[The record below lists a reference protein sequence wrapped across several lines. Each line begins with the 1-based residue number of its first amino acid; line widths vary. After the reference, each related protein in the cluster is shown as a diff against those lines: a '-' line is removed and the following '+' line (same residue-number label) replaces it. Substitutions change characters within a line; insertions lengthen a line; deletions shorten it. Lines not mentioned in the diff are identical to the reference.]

1 MSRIKVSGLSPIA
14 SMRGEDDSETS
25 EFQRLHRKAEDF
37 LGSFEWCGG
46 IKMAR
51 FGLGV
56 SNIVAVFLFEIRPR
70 RPGVD
75 DLLWVVM
82 GDIPP
87 AYLVAHDAPDPAAAL
102 KAYIQEMRR
111 WIDAVRS
118 GSAVTDLI
126 RWTHRRHRQMR
137 RTSRSGSTLWSA
149 MSWIGIATNRERVS
163 SMKIWRLVDPND
175 DRYARASRR
184 GTWSLGKGVCR
195 ECTASSSTASSP
207 RSSAARSERST
218 VAPAR
223 CRAATTRPTA
233 TTPGSST

>member
-1 MSRIKVSGLSPIA
+1 MRGGGSVTRINVSGLSPIA

-25 EFQRLHRKAEDF
+25 EFHRLHRKAEDF

-51 FGLGV
+51 FGFGV

-87 AYLVAHDAPDPAAAL
+87 AYLVTDDAPDPAAAL

-118 GSAVTDLI
+118 GSAVTGLIPVDAPPISANAEDLAV
-126 RWTHRRHRQMR
+126 RLDFM
-137 RTSRSGSTLWSA
+137 
-149 MSWIGIATNRERVS
+149 ERNV
-163 SMKIWRLVDPND
+163 LE
-175 DRYARASRR
+175 RYRDE
-184 GTWSLGKGVCR
+184 L
-195 ECTASSSTASSP
+195 
-207 RSSAARSERST
+207 
-218 VAPAR
+218 
-223 CRAATTRPTA
+223 
-233 TTPGSST
+233 